1 MSLEPT
7 DFKTLALKREGPV
20 LHVTLNRPEVRNAMS
35 LAMVRELRAVL
46 AQAELTQGRGDGE
59 AVRVLVLRGAG
70 GHFCSGGDIKDMAAA
85 RARLAEDL
93 DAIAHTNAAFGELCV
108 AYANTPLALITVL
121 QGTVMGGGFGLAC
134 VSDVAIADDS
144 VVFRLPETGLG
155 LLPAQVGPF
164 LVERIGYAETKR
176 LAVTGA
182 KVESQEAMRLRLVH
196 EVHDEDALDWAVGRF
211 VQQILACAPGA
222 LAATKALL
230 AKARFTPPAA
240 LVNEAAQMFS
250 RAVMGPEGA
259 EGTAAFIGK
268 RQASWV
274 PGDEAGTAED
284 SST

>member
-1 MSLEPT
+1 MSVEQTPT
-7 DFKTLALKREGPV
+7 STLALRRDGPV

-46 AQAELTQGRGDGE
+46 AQAEATQGLGPSE

-85 RARLAEDL
+85 RARLAEDI
-93 DAIAHTNAAFGELCV
+93 DAIAHSNAAFGELCV
-108 AYANTPLALITVL
+108 AYASTPLALVTVL

-182 KVESQEAMRLRLVH
+182 KVQSQEALRLRLVH
-196 EVHDEDALDWAVGRF
+196 EVHDEDALDWALGRF
-211 VQQILACAPGA
+211 LQQILACAPGA

-230 AKARFTPPAA
+230 AKARFTPAAA

-250 RAVMGPEGA
+250 RAVTGPEGA
-259 EGTAAFIGK
+259 EGTAAFLG
-268 RQASWV
+268 RRNASWV
-274 PGDEAGTAED
+274 PADEAPAAADEAK
-284 SST
+284 